1 MIADRRCRGWFYAL
15 RDVDVQDY
23 WQMKLHQ
30 AVRLRHD
37 LPGEGLRKSD
47 LGAIIHVSRE
57 PRLAYEVEF
66 VYETGRTRAQVTLL
80 PDQFRAASERRV
92 PAAAGGVE

>member
-1 MIADRRCRGWFYAL
+1 
-15 RDVDVQDY
+15 
-23 WQMKLHQ
+23 MKLHQ

-37 LPGEGLRKSD
+37 LPGEGLHEGD
-47 LGAIIHVSRE
+47 LGAIIHVFHE

-66 VYETGRTRAQVTLL
+66 VDETGRPRAQVTLL
-80 PDQFRAASERRV
+80 PDQIETASEWRV